1 MASSSFLKG
10 SVIAMPKKFS
20 ALNNSTIHTI
30 ALRTQHSA
38 PDLRF
43 TLHAL
48 RITLYAQLATRNPQ
62 PDFGANAPPTYQFYA
77 LRFTHHALRITSHAH
92 FPKSPILPS
101 NPLNHAP

>member
-43 TLHAL
+43 TLNS
-48 RITLYAQLATRNPQ
+48 QLTTRNPQ
-62 PDFGANAPPTYQFYA
+62 PDFGANAPPTHKFHA
-77 LRFTHHALRITSHAH
+77 SRITHHALRITSHAH